1 MPKNDDSL
9 EINPIEE
16 LCKICKEKTWQ
27 YDYKRYREEKRPRR
41 IIKKKASVFWRER
54 SVPPDSRRYDSDSGI
69 REFSAGRDEQF
80 NTSRA
85 QK

>member
-1 MPKNDDSL
+1 MI
-9 EINPIEE
+9 INV
-16 LCKICKEKTWQ
+16 T
-27 YDYKRYREEKRPRR
+27 EKRKGQEEEE
-41 IIKKKASVFWRER
+41 KKKASVFWRER